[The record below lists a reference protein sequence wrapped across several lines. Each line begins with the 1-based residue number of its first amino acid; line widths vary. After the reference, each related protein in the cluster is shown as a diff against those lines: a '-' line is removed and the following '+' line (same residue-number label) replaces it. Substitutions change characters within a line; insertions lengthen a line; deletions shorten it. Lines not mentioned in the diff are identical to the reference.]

1 MMTRAERRRMERESG
16 SRTTYQF
23 TLEQIEA
30 MKRQAV
36 LDAKEKMKEE
46 IAKEID
52 EHIQEEWK
60 QREQEMSGENE
71 QERIEKVLALLMS
84 VPARILCEKFHWK
97 GVRDENDHLSKL
109 LQFSEAIVKEVN
121 RICGDVA
128 VWKHKPDDSKVSG
141 GKRAGGEPYTAGR
154 AGSLHGRDVPG
165 RLPAV
170 YEESHSRE

>member
-1 MMTRAERRRMERESG
+1 MERESG

-36 LDAKEKMKEE
+36 LDAKEKMQEE
-46 IAKEID
+46 LAKEID

-84 VPARILCEKFHWK
+84 VPARILCEQFGWT
-97 GVRDENDHLSKL
+97 GLRSENDHRSRLYR
-109 LQFSEAIVKEVN
+109 FSEAVVAEVN
-121 RICGDVA
+121 RICGDENA
-128 VWKHKPDDSKVSG
+128 DI
-141 GKRAGGEPYTAGR
+141 RAY
-154 AGSLHGRDVPG
+154 RDET
-165 RLPAV
+165 
-170 YEESHSRE
+170 YEMYGIKYEVK

>member
-23 TLEQIEA
+23 TLEQIES

-71 QERIEKVLALLMS
+71 QERIEKILALLMS

-97 GVRDENDHLSKL
+97 GVRDENDHRSKL

-121 RICGDVA
+121 RICGDENA
-128 VWKHKPDDSKVSG
+128 DIRK
-141 GKRAGGEPYTAGR
+141 Y
-154 AGSLHGRDVPG
+154 RDET
-165 RLPAV
+165 
-170 YEESHSRE
+170 YELYGVKYELK